1 MGGPVM
7 LQTKTVKYPENI
19 VIQIPRLKTK
29 LDLELKPIANID
41 SKDYFQLLPLES
53 RKGFDTSFIYD
64 IFYGLLEHGYRF
76 LDVRNKTDENIA
88 TLFNLGRENWTSIFF
103 SEKED
108 FNFWYYLGQHN
119 PQSQLGYD
127 ITLDEG
133 KYFAVYPRMDI
144 KDRQLLVKKFQNRQ
158 RLFFC
163 NCSIT
168 SQNSSIQ

>member
-1 MGGPVM
+1 MS
-7 LQTKTVKYPENI
+7 QTKIVKYPENI
-19 VIQIPRLKTK
+19 VIQIPRLKTN
-29 LDLELKPIANID
+29 LSLALKPIANLD
-41 SKDYFQLLPLES
+41 SKDYFEIFPLAS
-53 RKGFDTSFIYD
+53 RKGFDTSFIDD
-64 IFYGLLEHGYRF
+64 IFFGLLDHGYRF
-76 LDVRNKTDENIA
+76 LDVYNKKDENIA
-88 TLFNLGRENWTSIFF
+88 NLFNLGKKDWTTIFF

-158 RLFFC
+158 RLFFR
-163 NCSIT
+163 N
-168 SQNSSIQ
+168 